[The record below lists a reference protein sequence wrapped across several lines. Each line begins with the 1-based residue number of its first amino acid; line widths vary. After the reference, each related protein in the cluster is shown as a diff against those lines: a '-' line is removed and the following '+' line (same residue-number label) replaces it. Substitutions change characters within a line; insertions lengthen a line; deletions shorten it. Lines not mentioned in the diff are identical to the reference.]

1 MPKAKKKAGGKKKAK
16 EPDYQTTDQYL
27 FDVFGVRQK
36 DIVRTP
42 LGMEGEVLGTKTPD
56 KEDPSTWRLWLGY
69 PNGFKAP
76 IDPRNKDEMASRGYR
91 KASESAHVVRDMALE
106 DARRLKFERDQV
118 LIVEAVKQKKKAELI
133 EKIVE
138 AKGGGKKK

>member
-1 MPKAKKKAGGKKKAK
+1 M
-16 EPDYQTTDQYL
+16 
-27 FDVFGVRQK
+27 
-36 DIVRTP
+36 
-42 LGMEGEVLGTKTPD
+42 
-56 KEDPSTWRLWLGY
+56 GY

-138 AKGGGKKK
+138 AKGGGNKK

>member
-1 MPKAKKKAGGKKKAK
+1 MPKKKAGGKKGKAK
-16 EPDYQTTDQYL
+16 EPDYQTADNFL
-27 FDVFGVRQK
+27 LDVFGVRQR

-56 KEDPSTWRLWLGY
+56 KDDPSTWRLWLGY

-91 KASESAHVVRDMALE
+91 KASDSAHVVRDMALE
-106 DARRLKFERDQV
+106 NARRSKFEQDQV
-118 LIVEAVKQKKKAELI
+118 LIIEVVKEKKKKELI

-138 AKGGGKKK
+138 AKGGGGKKK